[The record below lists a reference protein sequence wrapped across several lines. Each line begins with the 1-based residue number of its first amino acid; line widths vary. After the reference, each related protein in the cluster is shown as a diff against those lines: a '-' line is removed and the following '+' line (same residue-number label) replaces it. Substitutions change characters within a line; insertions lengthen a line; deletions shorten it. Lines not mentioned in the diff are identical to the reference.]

1 MIAQAHKVS
10 ESYFFFLKKKE
21 FFKVILTKYGGSC
34 ANWTSK

>member
-21 FFKVILTKYGGSC
+21 FFKVILTKNSGIY
-34 ANWTSK
+34 ANWTSE